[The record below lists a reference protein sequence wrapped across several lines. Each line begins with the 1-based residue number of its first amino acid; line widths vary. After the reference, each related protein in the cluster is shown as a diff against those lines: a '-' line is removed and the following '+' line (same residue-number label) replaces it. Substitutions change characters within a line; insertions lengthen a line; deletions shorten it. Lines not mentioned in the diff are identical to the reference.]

1 MADEANKPAADD
13 TEDTGARDAGARDT
27 GTKDTG
33 ESAGSAADDMKARF
47 REALAHKQGHGAP
60 GRPGSGQPHLG
71 GHANEKVQRQF
82 RRKSG

>member
-1 MADEANKPAADD
+1 MANEAADETAEQPEPA
-13 TEDTGARDAGARDT
+13 DAAT
-27 GTKDTG
+27 S
-33 ESAGSAADDMKARF
+33 EDDMKARF

-60 GRPGSGQPHLG
+60 GRPAGGPAHVG